1 MPAGYEGRWIEELSN
16 GLLLNRYPEVYTSS
30 GWGRRHFDMREGGVL
45 WRLPGSYRR
54 MKQAPVPRR
63 QGPEAAAG
71 TPRRGRKWDRN
82 MTRLLIIGPPG
93 SGKGTQAEQLAR
105 HFGVPAVSTGEIFRS
120 NVSQETE
127 LGNQAASYLDGGDFV
142 PDHLTNALVK
152 DRLLDSDLQAGFL
165 LDGYPRTA
173 PQVTELDNMLASQ
186 GYALDAV
193 IELSAPDAVLEE
205 RMRRR
210 AADQGRTDDTVEV
223 FRRRLDLYHRE
234 THEVV
239 SVYAG
244 RGILVSV
251 NGSGD
256 PGEITGLAI
265 AAVEKFLGTPRR
277 GN

>member
-1 MPAGYEGRWIEELSN
+1 
-16 GLLLNRYPEVYTSS
+16 
-30 GWGRRHFDMREGGVL
+30 
-45 WRLPGSYRR
+45 
-54 MKQAPVPRR
+54 
-63 QGPEAAAG
+63 
-71 TPRRGRKWDRN
+71 

-93 SGKGTQAEQLAR
+93 SGKGTQAEHLAR
-105 HFGVPAVSTGEIFRS
+105 HFGVPAVSTGDIFRS
-120 NVSQETE
+120 NVSQQTE
-127 LGNQAASYLDGGDFV
+127 LGSQAAKYLDGGDFV

-152 DRLLDSDLQAGFL
+152 DRLLDTDVQSGFL

-173 PQVTELDNMLASQ
+173 AQVMELDNMLASQ

-193 IELSAPDAVLEE
+193 IELRAPDAELEQ
-205 RMRRR
+205 RMRQR
-210 AADQGRTDDTVEV
+210 AEEQGRSDDTVDV

-256 PGEITGLAI
+256 PGEITALAI
-265 AAVEKFLGTPRR
+265 AAVEKFLATRTGA
-277 GN
+277 